1 MATSDPGFAAYRADY
16 RLNNGRRARLRR
28 LSPDTRYAIKAA
40 FIEWVQIAQAEGY
53 EPITGWTNF
62 LAEVDH
68 SALLSRLLSGDRPFA
83 EKPPTRHS
91 YPDYDAVRPRRE
103 QLAR

>member
-1 MATSDPGFAAYRADY
+1 VAGSRDASAAYRADY
-16 RLNNGRRARLRR
+16 RLNTDRRARLRR

-53 EPITGWTNF
+53 EPITGWANF

-68 SALLSRLLSGDRPFA
+68 SALLARLLNGDRPFA

-91 YPDYDAVRPRRE
+91 YPDYDAME
-103 QLAR
+103 AS